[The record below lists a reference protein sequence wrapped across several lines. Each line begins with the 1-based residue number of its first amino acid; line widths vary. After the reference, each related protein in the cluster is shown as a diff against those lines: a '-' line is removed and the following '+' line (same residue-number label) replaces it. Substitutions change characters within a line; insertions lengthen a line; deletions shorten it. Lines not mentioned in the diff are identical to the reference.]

1 MKGRFCAL
9 LSFLSGR
16 FDMNPTPN
24 APLAAAHEAAGTI
37 ERGSGA
43 SAWSLRSKAAGI
55 HLLGSACVVALAAG
69 LVFLLWYPWPYT
81 AMAGGG
87 GLFLLITGVDI
98 VLGPL
103 ITFAIFDPRR
113 KPWTELRRDLIIV
126 VLLQLA
132 ALGYGLY
139 VMHTV
144 RPVALALENARFRV
158 VTAQDVLLDEL
169 PKAQP
174 AFQQLSH
181 TGPATVNT
189 SLPATAEEQFDS
201 VTQALAGH
209 DIGTR
214 PTFWRAWDD
223 NARARAKTIAK
234 PVESLRKH
242 YAKRTAELDAALQ
255 RTGRTEA
262 QLRYIPVLARYGD
275 WVAFIDANSGDIV
288 GFAPFDGFI

>member
-1 MKGRFCAL
+1 
-9 LSFLSGR
+9 
-16 FDMNPTPN
+16 MNTSLNASTP
-24 APLAAAHEAAGTI
+24 AAAGAPEMA
-37 ERGSGA
+37 EQVPNRSG
-43 SAWSLRSKAAGI
+43 WRVRSKAASI
-55 HLLGSACVVALAAG
+55 HLLGSACVAALAAC
-69 LVFLLWYPWPYT
+69 LVFVLWYPSPYT
-81 AMAGGG
+81 AMAGGA

-98 VLGPL
+98 VMGPL
-103 ITFAIFDPRR
+103 ITFAIFDRRR
-113 KPWTELRRDLIIV
+113 KPWTELRRDLVIV

-132 ALGYGLY
+132 ALSYGLY

-181 TGPATVNT
+181 SGPVTVNT
-189 SLPATAEEQFDS
+189 ALPATADEQFDS

-214 PTFWRAWDD
+214 PKFWRAWDD
-223 NARARAKTIAK
+223 NARARAKTMAK
-234 PVESLRKH
+234 SVESLRKH
-242 YAKRTAELDAALQ
+242 YPKRAAELDAALE
-255 RTGRTEA
+255 RTGRPEA
-262 QLRYIPVLARYGD
+262 QLSYIPVLSRYGD
-275 WVAFIDANSGDIV
+275 WVAFIDANSGDII

>member
-1 MKGRFCAL
+1 MET
-9 LSFLSGR
+9 
-16 FDMNPTPN
+16 TPN
-24 APLAAAHEAAGTI
+24 APSSVASEAIGATEQTPVQGVWRA
-37 ERGSGA
+37 RG
-43 SAWSLRSKAAGI
+43 KAAGI
-55 HLLGSACVVALAAG
+55 HLLGSACVAALAAC
-69 LVFLLWYPWPYT
+69 LVFVLWYPSPYAT
-81 AMAGGG
+81 MAGGA
-87 GLFLLITGVDI
+87 GLFLLITGVDL
-98 VLGPL
+98 VMGPL
-103 ITFAIFDPRR
+103 ITFAIFDRQR
-113 KPWTELRRDLIIV
+113 KPWTELRRDLLIV

-158 VTAQDVLLDEL
+158 VTAQEVVLGEL
-169 PKAQP
+169 PTAQP
-174 AFQQLSH
+174 AFQKLSH
-181 TGPATVNT
+181 TGPVTINT
-189 SLPATAEEQFDS
+189 ALPATAEEQFDS

-214 PTFWRAWDD
+214 PKFWRGWDD
-223 NARARAKTIAK
+223 NARARAKSMAK

-242 YAKRTAELDAALQ
+242 YTQRTAELDAALQ
-255 RTGRTEA
+255 RTGRAEA

>member
-1 MKGRFCAL
+1 
-9 LSFLSGR
+9 
-16 FDMNPTPN
+16 
-24 APLAAAHEAAGTI
+24 
-37 ERGSGA
+37 
-43 SAWSLRSKAAGI
+43 
-55 HLLGSACVVALAAG
+55 
-69 LVFLLWYPWPYT
+69 
-81 AMAGGG
+81 MAGGA
-87 GLFLLITGVDI
+87 GLFLLITGVDL
-98 VLGPL
+98 VMGPL
-103 ITFAIFDPRR
+103 ITFAIFDRRR
-113 KPWTELRRDLIIV
+113 KLWTELRRDLVIV
-126 VLLQLA
+126 VFLQLA

-144 RPVALALENARFRV
+144 RPVALALENTRFRV

-181 TGPATVNT
+181 MGPVTINT
-189 SLPATAEEQFDS
+189 ALPATAEEQFDS

-214 PTFWRAWDD
+214 PKFWRAWDD

-234 PVESLRKH
+234 TVESLRKH
-242 YAKRTAELDAALQ
+242 YPKRGTELDAALQ
-255 RTGRTEA
+255 RTGRPEA
-262 QLRYIPVLARYGD
+262 QLRYIPVLSRYGD